1 VIQVNMLDVSKQ
13 RVNEAVA
20 KALQAI
26 RNRSYAGRHPE
37 LGKMVNCPVC
47 DRRHRGSICAPIYA
61 VGRYALEKTP
71 LIASQE
77 TYRGVYGA
85 HSVAKKRFNPH
96 PNVRGLKL
104 LARTRDLFPSF
115 FLNITDPKA
124 CMKAARA
131 EAIRQLRAEEKEE
144 RRKERNQTKL
154 SRRINRGLAKP
165 TDLFRFAKTKPVST
179 TAKNKRQDKQAI
191 RTLFNATMRE
201 AVNGGS
207 VSS

>member
-1 VIQVNMLDVSKQ
+1 MIQVNMLDVSKQ

-61 VGRYALEKTP
+61 VGRYALEKKP
-71 LIASQE
+71 LLASQE

-115 FLNITDPKA
+115 FLNITNPKA

-154 SRRINRGLAKP
+154 SRRINRLLLKGTGVL
-165 TDLFRFAKTKPVST
+165 RWGWTKPIST
-179 TAKNKRQDKQAI
+179 TTKNRRQDKQAA
-191 RTLFNATMRE
+191 RTKVNAE
-201 AVNGGS
+201 IANA
-207 VSS
+207 